1 LNIELKDIQKS
12 IAETILPHDQKK
24 KSEEKIE
31 KLLLAIKSI
40 YQDNDWILWDREIND
55 DDKVKSTNF
64 DIHGMSLEGLS
75 LSSLRKLIEQ
85 EKWNLFQIYKV
96 TWETEAK
103 QKLLKEEINL
113 FAGVWGLYEWG
124 ARYFSL
130 SESEINRK
138 VSGLLSTMSNTSE
151 IFEYIKKINK
161 DIRKNRKKS
170 DMVTQV
176 NGKLIQS
183 LYRKTYE
190 RLKNENAPN
199 KDFIEC
205 CKIMTWRWKSS
216 GEKNGFAYENLTMEE
231 SFKDYQLG
239 NEIIIHLMMKKWWV
253 FDNMKKEFSVQDP
266 EVEKNESPSAII
278 SHSMSVLN
286 NLGQKMPTTKTAQEL
301 LKDMHIPNVSKIQ
314 WKYSELNFNE
324 KVDLWAL
331 VRIVNT
337 IESMW
342 YEDTVNNPEKFQKK
356 FQNAS
361 QDAFKDLN
369 KALSNHFDGANVDL
383 SMWKDW
389 LSWFN
394 MNIWW
399 MEASDLWLSWEFG
412 EVFNL
417 YQDMNGNSWFF
428 DWSDQTKDFLS
439 PSLAWMATITAS
451 FIIFWVA
458 VALAPVSVPGIILA
472 GAGAGAATWFTT
484 SILSS
489 QWFDTKSEA
498 LTNTA
503 ATMAADAALWGVFF
517 WLWNKYVIKKWF
529 ASLKDVPFWTTTNG
543 KEMLRY
549 GGGEMLANIYLVAPI
564 MWAIS
569 KNIFDKNHFDTENYK
584 YKNWKQIPRYH
595 EIQNMETQEIKKE
608 VKTYKVFH
616 EGEFFQEVETEW
628 APLASALTDENEIQ
642 ETKESFIDSDIL
654 PLINFKEKLETK
666 PFSFAKLK
674 ADTETVKSLQLFL
687 SKNGGNPLE
696 VDGMFG
702 QITYEAVK
710 EFQSKHNDING
721 NPLQIDGLPGEKTL
735 WAIIQNSWHNNI
747 NS

>member
-1 LNIELKDIQKS
+1 MKEGILNNPKSSLILEYTPIPTDTRDAKHSLHSMLRGTVRKEHLPQAAFWEYLNSFLEKNAIDKNQLKWAEYRNEIFSIHLHNWDILNIELKDIQKS

-161 DIRKNRKKS
+161 YIRKNRKKS

-301 LKDMHIPNVSKIQ
+301 LKDMHIPN
-314 WKYSELNFNE
+314 
-324 KVDLWAL
+324 
-331 VRIVNT
+331 
-337 IESMW
+337 
-342 YEDTVNNPEKFQKK
+342 
-356 FQNAS
+356 
-361 QDAFKDLN
+361 
-369 KALSNHFDGANVDL
+369 
-383 SMWKDW
+383 
-389 LSWFN
+389 
-394 MNIWW
+394 
-399 MEASDLWLSWEFG
+399 
-412 EVFNL
+412 
-417 YQDMNGNSWFF
+417 
-428 DWSDQTKDFLS
+428 
-439 PSLAWMATITAS
+439 
-451 FIIFWVA
+451 
-458 VALAPVSVPGIILA
+458 
-472 GAGAGAATWFTT
+472 
-484 SILSS
+484 
-489 QWFDTKSEA
+489 
-498 LTNTA
+498 
-503 ATMAADAALWGVFF
+503 
-517 WLWNKYVIKKWF
+517 
-529 ASLKDVPFWTTTNG
+529 
-543 KEMLRY
+543 
-549 GGGEMLANIYLVAPI
+549 
-564 MWAIS
+564 
-569 KNIFDKNHFDTENYK
+569 
-584 YKNWKQIPRYH
+584 
-595 EIQNMETQEIKKE
+595 
-608 VKTYKVFH
+608 
-616 EGEFFQEVETEW
+616 
-628 APLASALTDENEIQ
+628 
-642 ETKESFIDSDIL
+642 ETKHY
-654 PLINFKEKLETK
+654 
-666 PFSFAKLK
+666 
-674 ADTETVKSLQLFL
+674 
-687 SKNGGNPLE
+687 
-696 VDGMFG
+696 
-702 QITYEAVK
+702 QITLME
-710 EFQSKHNDING
+710 
-721 NPLQIDGLPGEKTL
+721 LM
-735 WAIIQNSWHNNI
+735 
-747 NS
+747 